1 MIRFFDL
8 IFSFLGILFFLPI
21 WILLY
26 IICLFDTGSPIL
38 VQERM
43 GKDLKPFKLYKF
55 RTMYRDTK
63 HVASHHACQS
73 SITKFGKF
81 LRKTKLDEFPQL
93 INVFKGDMSLVGPR
107 PVILAQTDV
116 IEARTMKGVYNYL
129 PGITGLSQINKIDT
143 SNTTRL
149 AAVDAKMLRELNLS
163 NYFMFI
169 LATVTG
175 KGQGDRIKDLDVE
188 ELESKNKAN
197 IKYKEQIQ

>member
-8 IFSFLGILFFLPI
+8 IFSFLGILLFLPI
-21 WILLY
+21 WLILY

-38 VQERM
+38 AQKRM
-43 GKDLKPFKLYKF
+43 GKDLKHFKVYKF
-55 RTMYRDTK
+55 RTMYRDTE
-63 HVASHHACQS
+63 HVASHLACES
-73 SITKFGKF
+73 SVTDFGKF

-116 IEARTMKGVYNYL
+116 IEARKMKGVYNYL

-143 SNTTRL
+143 SNAIRL

-163 NYFMFI
+163 NYFIFI

-175 KGQGDRIKDLDVE
+175 KGQGDRIKELDEE
-188 ELESKNKAN
+188 ELKLKNVPYTNYTKQV
-197 IKYKEQIQ
+197 E